1 MTRVYYSKVIAAPAD
16 RVWPVIRDF
25 GALPVWFPFVENC
38 VLGDG
43 AAADQV
49 GAVRTNTVTGGNVIQ
64 EQLLELSD
72 RDRRIVY
79 SVISG
84 DVPVIDYTATL
95 TVHAVT
101 EDNRSFV
108 TWSADFDV
116 NGEVAPVAEWVRS
129 GIFETC
135 LKELERVLQ
144 DPQSPVGR
152 AKGAGHA

>member
-1 MTRVYYSKVIAAPAD
+1 MAHVYYSKVIDLPPDA
-16 RVWPVIRDF
+16 VWPTIRDF
-25 GALPVWFPFVENC
+25 AALPVWFPFVETC
-38 VLGDG
+38 VLSADL
-43 AAADQV
+43 AADQV
-49 GAVRTNTVTGGNVIQ
+49 GVVRTNTVNGGKVIQ

-95 TVHAVT
+95 TVYPVT

-108 TWSADFDV
+108 AWSADFDV
-116 NGEVAPVAEWVRS
+116 DGDVAPVAEWVRS

-135 LKELERVLQ
+135 LKELERVLKDRQ
-144 DPQSPVGR
+144 APAGR
-152 AKGAGHA
+152 TKGA